1 MGIVQRWK
9 SLRLGTKLSL
19 VTASGLL
26 VIFAVSIALV
36 SFTISQ
42 VMEREATRE
51 MAAKTELLVD
61 LIESSD
67 RDLRKQIA
75 YTAGSFQRS
84 LKGTFDLSAETIDIN
99 GKPSPALKL
108 DGQAINLN
116 FDVVDRFTDSTGA
129 VATVFAKSGEDF
141 MRVTTSLKTDKGD
154 RAIGTTLDRAHPG
167 YKAVLD
173 GRTYTG
179 IATLFGR
186 RYMTQYDPIR
196 SAAGAVVGVSFVG
209 LDFTSYVAELN
220 ATIRKLKVGQTG
232 YFFVIDARPGANLG
246 KALVHPTSEG
256 SSLLDE
262 RDAKGQ
268 AYVKDMLERKN
279 GVIRFPV
286 VETAVG
292 EGSQGDKIL
301 AFASVP
307 NWQILIAGGSF
318 VDEFT
323 QEARSLIQSIVIA
336 AALLLVAVALAFKS
350 LVSRLIS
357 APLLRAT
364 AAAKALA
371 QSDLTV
377 QLQTDRQ
384 DEIGELMKAMNQ
396 IGGGIA
402 TVVTHVREGAEA
414 VATAS
419 AEIAE
424 GNQDLSGRTEQQASA
439 LEQTSSL
446 MGGLHTT
453 VQQNADNARQANQLA
468 QEASV
473 VAAQGGEVVSQVVDT
488 MKGINDSSR
497 KIADIISV
505 IDGIAFQTN
514 ILALNAAVEAARAG
528 EQGRGFAVVATE
540 VRSLAGRSAA
550 AAKEIKSL
558 IQASVERVEHGTALV
573 DRAGATMGA
582 VVQSIQRVTTIMGE
596 ISSAS
601 AGQSA
606 GVAQVGAAVS
616 QMDQATQQN
625 AALVEQM
632 AAAAS
637 SLRSQADE
645 LVQEVSVFKLAHA

>member
-1 MGIVQRWK
+1 MGIVHKWK

-19 VTASGLL
+19 VTTSALL
-26 VIFAVSIALV
+26 LIFAVSIVLI
-36 SFTISQ
+36 SITISLM
-42 VMEREATRE
+42 MEREATRE
-51 MAAKTELLVD
+51 MAAKTGLLVD

-84 LKGTFDLSAETIDIN
+84 LKGKFELASETIDIN

-116 FDVVDRFTDSTGA
+116 FDVVDRFTDTTGA
-129 VATVFAKSGEDF
+129 VATVFAKSGDDF

-154 RAIGTTLDRAHPG
+154 RAIGTLLDRAHPG

-173 GRTYTG
+173 GRSYTG

-196 SAAGAVVGVSFVG
+196 NAGGTVVGISFVG
-209 LDFTSYVAELN
+209 LDFTTYVAELN
-220 ATIRKLKVGQTG
+220 DTIRKLKVGQTG
-232 YFFVIDARPGANLG
+232 YFFVLDARPGPNLG

-256 SSLLDE
+256 SSLLDA

-268 AYVKDMLERKN
+268 AYIQDMLERKS
-279 GVIRFPV
+279 GVSRFPV
-286 VETAVG
+286 IETAAG
-292 EGSQGDKIL
+292 DSQRDKIL

-323 QEARSLIQSIVIA
+323 QETRSLIQRIVVA
-336 AALLLVAVALAFKS
+336 AALLLVVVALAFKS
-350 LVSRLIS
+350 LVGRLIS
-357 APLLRAT
+357 APLRSAT

-377 QLQTDRQ
+377 QLQTDRR

-419 AEIAE
+419 AEIEE
-424 GNQDLSGRTEQQASA
+424 GNQDLSGRTERQASA

-446 MGGLHTT
+446 MGGLHST
-453 VQQNADNARQANQLA
+453 VQQNANNARQANQLA
-468 QEASV
+468 QEASA

-582 VVQSIQRVTTIMGE
+582 VVQSIHRVTTIMGE

-601 AGQSA
+601 ANQSD

-632 AAAAS
+632 AAAAA